1 VNILVYF
8 DRIGDT
14 GKESRAEGFRYS
26 NMPLDCTSEPAWK
39 ADFALEEAGIR
50 LSSSKL
56 KRLMDVVV
64 AGLGLLFL
72 SPFLLLVTLLIR
84 LESPGPSLFRQR
96 RTGLN
101 GATFIIYKFRT
112 MAVLEDGAV
121 VNQATRHDCRATALG
136 RFLRKTSI
144 DELPNLI
151 NVVKGEMS
159 LVGPRPHAVA
169 HDRHWAPLAPGY
181 DGRFMAKPGITGL
194 AQVEGYRGEVRDA
207 ECMASR
213 IAYDLQYI
221 RDWSPTLDLKI
232 LLRTLM
238 IGPFDPAAY

>member
-1 VNILVYF
+1 
-8 DRIGDT
+8 
-14 GKESRAEGFRYS
+14 
-26 NMPLDCTSEPAWK
+26 MPLDCTHDPLSK
-39 ADFALEEAGIR
+39 ADFALEEGGLR
-50 LSSSKL
+50 LSNSKL
-56 KRLMDVVV
+56 KRLVDVVG

-72 SPFLLLVTLLIR
+72 APFLLLVAVLIR
-84 LESPGPSLFRQR
+84 FESPGPSLFRQR

-112 MAVLEDGAV
+112 MEVLEDGPV
-121 VNQATRHDCRATALG
+121 VNQATRHDCRATSLG

-151 NVVKGEMS
+151 NVLRGEMS

-169 HDRHWAPLAPGY
+169 HDRHWASMVGGY

-194 AQVEGYRGEVRDA
+194 AQVEGFRGEILNSD
-207 ECMASR
+207 CMAGR
-213 IAYDLQYI
+213 VAYDLQYI
-221 RDWSPTLDLKI
+221 RDWTVGLDLKI
-232 LLRTLM
+232 LCRTLL

>member
-1 VNILVYF
+1 
-8 DRIGDT
+8 
-14 GKESRAEGFRYS
+14 
-26 NMPLDCTSEPAWK
+26 
-39 ADFALEEAGIR
+39 
-50 LSSSKL
+50 
-56 KRLMDVVV
+56 MDVVG

-72 SPFLLLVTLLIR
+72 APFLLLVAVLIR

-112 MAVLEDGAV
+112 MEVLEDGPI
-121 VNQATRHDCRATALG
+121 VNQATRRDCRATGFG

-151 NVVKGEMS
+151 NVLKGEMS

-169 HDRHWAPLAPGY
+169 HDRHWATVAAGY
-181 DGRFMAKPGITGL
+181 DGRFRAKPGITGL
-194 AQVEGYRGEVRDA
+194 AQVEGFRGEMLNTESVAARV
-207 ECMASR
+207 
-213 IAYDLQYI
+213 AYDLQYI
-221 RDWSPTLDLKI
+221 RDWSVALDLKI